1 MWRSVGLRLGQH
13 RKWGANL
20 NPALAEH
27 LLLAGISATA
37 LHFLT
42 YAWICYQARYI
53 HIFCTTVKAAQL
65 FCLFLFKKFLIHEEW
80 CFNFTA
86 PVTELLRI

>member
-13 RKWGANL
+13 RIWGANL

-37 LHFLT
+37 LHFFT

-65 FCLFLFKKFLIHEEW
+65 FCLFCSKDSSMENGVLIL
-80 CFNFTA
+80 
-86 PVTELLRI
+86 LLRLLSY